1 MRIGTTL
8 IPLVGWWLDSQQPEA
23 GRSRHL
29 EAIRILVENHRIE
42 AIELN
47 GDFAM
52 LYPQVIDEGY
62 YERVAGLQEE
72 LGVACT
78 LHLPF
83 LWLDGASLNEP
94 ARQATMRSLE
104 QVVEATSSL
113 LVESYVFH
121 LWGMW
126 TSLLTGI
133 QDLPPEEKQGFLNEI
148 LLRAERTLVGL
159 GGLLAPETICVENL
173 ERFPF
178 EYVAPMIERL
188 GMRVCFDVGHLVK
201 TGGDA
206 LAFLDQYW
214 KLIGEIHLHD
224 AVPGG
229 EGEGRGRDH
238 LPLGNGK
245 VDFEAFME
253 TLERRGYDK
262 VLILEVNTED
272 DLLQSLERVRPWL

>member
-8 IPLVGWWLDSQQPEA
+8 IPLVGWWLDSQEPEA

-62 YERVAGLQEE
+62 YELVAGLQEE
-72 LGVACT
+72 LGFACT

-94 ARQATMRSLE
+94 ARQATMLSLE
-104 QVVEATSSL
+104 QVVQATSSL

-148 LLRAERTLVGL
+148 LLRAEHTLVGL

-178 EYVAPMIERL
+178 EGVVPMIQRL
-188 GMRVCFDVGHLVK
+188 GMRICFDVGHLVK

-206 LAFLDQYW
+206 PAFLAQYW

-238 LPLGNGK
+238 LPLGNGE
-245 VDFEAFME
+245 VDYEAFME
-253 TLERRGYDK
+253 TLERCGYDK
-262 VLILEVNTED
+262 VLIIEVNTEN